1 MLSATIIDPNTK
13 IQVRLSGDTPLPT
26 RPQVVPSRSTL
37 KINENYPKNNVTLDE
52 VIEISKIDLNNLTF
66 KQSIIWLD
74 ILARKKRLEET
85 RREQQ
90 Q

>member
-37 KINENYPKNNVTLDE
+37 KKRKGKKINENSPNNNVTLDE
-52 VIEISKIDLNNLTF
+52 VIEISK
-66 KQSIIWLD
+66 
-74 ILARKKRLEET
+74 
-85 RREQQ
+85 
-90 Q
+90 